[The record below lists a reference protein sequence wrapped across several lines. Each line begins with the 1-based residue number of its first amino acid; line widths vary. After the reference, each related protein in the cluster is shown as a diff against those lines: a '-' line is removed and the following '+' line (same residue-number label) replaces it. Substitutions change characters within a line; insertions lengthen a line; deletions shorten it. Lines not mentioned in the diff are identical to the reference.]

1 MRFSWFP
8 TFVALAVFSLLP
20 SAAMAQRI
28 VVEAV
33 SFDTNVPPRRPR
45 SFRLVRLEARFY
57 LPAEKTDAIPA
68 MVITPSNAGI
78 RAEREIFYAETL
90 ARNGIAALV
99 IDSFSSRGITGIFAG
114 GSRITPWQSEND
126 AFAGLQFL
134 LRDARIRSDR
144 IGIMGVSRGGSVAL
158 QAMFRARQPWRGLGD
173 LAFAAHVSISPFCN
187 FRHRNLSTTGHP
199 ALFLLAGR
207 DDQTPPETC
216 LALIDELRKGGH
228 GDVSLR
234 IYDGA
239 YHGWETIGPRPLFR
253 PRVESLRGCKAIIED
268 DGTFTIA
275 DSRMRL
281 RPPAAIA
288 WMRRNCMRRGSRCC
302 GGNVRLR
309 NEAAAEIV
317 AFLKAKDF

>member
-1 MRFSWFP
+1 MDRRWLSAC
-8 TFVALAVFSLLP
+8 VALLAIFPLP
-20 SAAMAQRI
+20 GTTAAQPI

-45 SFRLVRLEARFY
+45 SFRPIRLEARLY
-57 LPAEKTDAIPA
+57 LPSEKAGAISA

-99 IDSFSSRGITGIFAG
+99 IDSFSSRGVTAVIAG

-126 AFAGLQFL
+126 AFAGLRFL
-134 LRDARIRSDR
+134 LRDPRIRSDR
-144 IGIMGVSRGGSVAL
+144 IGVMGVSRGGSVAL

-187 FRHRNLSTTGHP
+187 FRHRNTATTGLP

-216 LALIDELRKGGH
+216 LTLIDELRKDGH
-228 GDVSLR
+228 GDISLR
-234 IYDGA
+234 IYDSA

-253 PRVESLRGCKAIIED
+253 PRVESLRRCKAIIED

-275 DSRMRL
+275 DSRLRL
-281 RPPAAIA
+281 RPPAARA

-302 GGNVRLR
+302 GGTLRLR

>member
-1 MRFSWFP
+1 MQAFWLS
-8 TFVALAVFSLLP
+8 TFLALVAISLPL
-20 SAAMAQRI
+20 SAAAAQPI

-45 SFRLVRLEARFY
+45 SFHPVRLEARFY
-57 LPAEKTDAIPA
+57 LPVERAGALSA
-68 MVITPSNAGI
+68 MVITPSNAGV
-78 RAEREIFYAETL
+78 RSEREIFYAETL

-99 IDSFSSRGITGIFAG
+99 IDSFSSRGVTSVFTG

-134 LRDARIRSDR
+134 LRDSRIRSDR
-144 IGIMGVSRGGSVAL
+144 IGVMGVSRGGSVAL

-173 LAFAAHVSISPFCN
+173 LAFAAHVSIAPFCN
-187 FRHRNLSTTGHP
+187 FRHRNLETTGRP

-216 LALIDELRKGGH
+216 LKLIDDLRKDGH
-228 GDVSLR
+228 GDISLR

-253 PRVESLRGCKAIIED
+253 SRIESLRGCNATIED
-268 DGTFTIA
+268 DGTFTVA
-275 DSRMRL
+275 NSRVRL
-281 RPPAAIA
+281 RPPAARA

-302 GGNVRLR
+302 GGTARLR